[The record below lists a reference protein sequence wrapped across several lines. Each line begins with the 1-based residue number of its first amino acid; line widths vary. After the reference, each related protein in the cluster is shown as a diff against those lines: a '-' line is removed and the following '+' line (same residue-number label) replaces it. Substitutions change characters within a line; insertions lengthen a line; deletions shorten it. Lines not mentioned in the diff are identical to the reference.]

1 MLFFDCF
8 IKLFPSFER
17 ILNSVN
23 VYNLLTLILP
33 LLVGMVKNF
42 EVDPYTG
49 IIRFGVDM
57 PAPTT
62 YFIDLYATDFAGNK
76 LATGVVVEIE
86 VTKVL

>member
-1 MLFFDCF
+1 
-8 IKLFPSFER
+8 
-17 ILNSVN
+17 
-23 VYNLLTLILP
+23 
-33 LLVGMVKNF
+33 MVKNF

-86 VTKVL
+86 VIKVL